1 MSITASNLEM
11 LLIVAVVLC
20 IFLAKKK
27 PASKTKKIVN
37 SVICVVLVGVIIAV
51 NIATNIYASSLD
63 SVFTKPASGSDS
75 VTTTEEDW
83 SGLVTE
89 IADEGMVLL
98 KNENNT
104 LPLAEGTKINLLG
117 YCAYNP
123 HYSGSG
129 YGCCSSRSRRR

>member
-1 MSITASNLEM
+1 MSITASNFEM

-104 LPLAEGTKINLLG
+104 LPLAEGIF
-117 YCAYNP
+117 
-123 HYSGSG
+123 G
-129 YGCCSSRSRRR
+129 YGCCSSGPWRR